1 MKLLVKGIQSIFH
14 KKIMYSY
21 IFQLSYYVHESN
33 QRSHINL
40 QIKAHIIEKHVTKD
54 NSLQINK

>member
-1 MKLLVKGIQSIFH
+1 MKLQSIFH

-33 QRSHINL
+33 QRSQINL